1 MPPLSGAA
9 RPVDGVGTGPWRQ
22 AVSVR
27 GHGMLREAVDGELMH
42 RFRDPFNGCEF
53 VEGEPSNR
61 GNFTCITSKRSVV
74 GFNLVTKEDC
84 GPVVAQRRANAG
96 KTDDDAVQPR
106 FFLKFPYGCGLWTFV
121 GLNVTLWQPPPA
133 TVPPVGF
140 LDQQDLAFSY
150 NTSGNAKVTQQMG
163 HRTPSVAHR
172 I

>member
-1 MPPLSGAA
+1 MLPLSGVA
-9 RPVDGVGTGPWRQ
+9 RPVDGVRTAPWRQ
-22 AVSVR
+22 AVLMK
-27 GHGMLREAVDGELMH
+27 GNGMLREAVDGELMH

-53 VEGEPSNR
+53 VEREPSNR
-61 GNFTCITSKRSVV
+61 GDFICVTSKCSVV
-74 GFNLVTKEDC
+74 GFDLVAKENC
-84 GPVVAQRRANAG
+84 GPVLAQRRANAG
-96 KTDDDAVQPR
+96 KTDDGPTQPR
-106 FFLKFPYGCGLWTFV
+106 FLIKFPNGSGFWTFV

-163 HRTPSVAHR
+163 HCPSSVAYR

>member
-1 MPPLSGAA
+1 
-9 RPVDGVGTGPWRQ
+9 
-22 AVSVR
+22 
-27 GHGMLREAVDGELMH
+27 MLREAVDGELMH

-61 GNFTCITSKRSVV
+61 GDFICVTSKCSVV
-74 GFNLVTKEDC
+74 GFDLVAKENC
-84 GPVVAQRRANAG
+84 GPVLAQRRANAG
-96 KTDDDAVQPR
+96 KTDDGPTQPR
-106 FFLKFPYGCGLWTFV
+106 FLIKFPNGSGFWTFV

-163 HRTPSVAHR
+163 HRTPSVAYR